1 MKNLGRY
8 TIALLSALFAV
19 TALDR
24 LVASLDLGYSES
36 RGRPNERRQPFENT
50 TMNRSPAAQALCQLN
65 INWIGAA
72 ATRTAGRP
80 VLVARVTT
88 GG

>member
-1 MKNLGRY
+1 M
-8 TIALLSALFAV
+8 
-19 TALDR
+19 
-24 LVASLDLGYSES
+24 
-36 RGRPNERRQPFENT
+36 
-50 TMNRSPAAQALCQLN
+50 MNRSPAAQELCQLN